1 MHNLDA
7 RRAKRLLLTQLI
19 VLLLISGLAGVLGLS
34 HLRDAFIGGLAALAG
49 SAVFALW
56 VFGRYQAQH
65 PGRIVANLYGGE
77 LIKMLLVVAIF
88 AAAMYGLPDLNP
100 LTFFSAFLVVQI
112 LPPLLA
118 NRVAR

>member
-19 VLLLISGLAGVLGLS
+19 VLLLISALAGVLGIS

-49 SAVFALW
+49 NAVFALW
-56 VFGRYQAQH
+56 VFGRYRAQQ

-77 LIKMLLVVAIF
+77 VIKILVVVAIF
-88 AAAMYGLPDLNP
+88 AAAMYGLPDIHP
-100 LTFFSAFLVVQI
+100 LTFFSAFLMVQV

-118 NRVAR
+118 NRVAS